1 MAFCSF
7 SKEFSEN
14 SFTFVEN
21 RFIQKYLPE
30 ANDFAVKVYLYG
42 LYLCQSGNDDFSARS
57 LAEVLN
63 TTEERIRSAFEY
75 WQDYDLVN
83 ILCQNPLTVQYLP
96 VNTISGKPKKV
107 RYDKYADFNKEMLK
121 LMQTVGKFVSY
132 QESVKYMQFLEENDI
147 QPMAFLLVAK
157 YCITKDGEGITPH
170 HVFNKAKKFIAN
182 GIKTYEQVES
192 ALGNYNE
199 NEKFIEKLF
208 SILSINRKIDESDYT
223 LYSSWL
229 RAGFEHGGIESAA
242 KHLKKGKMST
252 LQLIMEE
259 LQEKEKFSSRDVKK
273 YLEERD
279 ALASLTFRIGKKLG
293 MKITNPATY
302 IDEYVEKWV
311 NYGFEEPALLDVAVL
326 CLKTGRGDFGCMHE
340 MLSGFFTEGLVST
353 DAVSEYL
360 DQKNADLKLL
370 TKIQSLCGNLRATE
384 NNLALVG
391 TWRGWSFSDDMIL
404 EAAKRAASSAA
415 PIPYM
420 NRILSEWKRA
430 EYRTVADLEKETKP
444 TVQKGNVPSFV
455 AASIEAA
462 NSRSDRERFY
472 AERREKALSAAD
484 RYVTKANTSPRFG
497 AIERELSSLN
507 LELAKA
513 ELFKPEALPA
523 LQEKQALLQAERI
536 EVLASLGL
544 EEWQL
549 LPQYTCKKCS
559 DSGYLPN
566 GSVCDCYK
574 K

>member
-7 SKEFSEN
+7 SKEFSESN
-14 SFTFVEN
+14 FTFVEN

-57 LAEVLN
+57 LAEVLK
-63 TTEERIRSAFEY
+63 TTEERILNAFEY

-83 ILCQNPLTVQYLP
+83 ILCQSPLTVQYLP
-96 VNTISGKPKKV
+96 VSALSGKPKKV

-132 QESVKYMQFLEENDI
+132 QESAKYMQFLEENDI
-147 QPMAFLLVAK
+147 QPMAFLLVAR
-157 YCITKDGEGITPH
+157 YCITKDGTSITPH

-199 NEKFIEKLF
+199 NEKYIEKLF
-208 SILSINRKIDESDYT
+208 SMLSINRKIDESDYT

-279 ALASLTFRIGKKLG
+279 ALGNLTFRIGKKLG

-360 DQKNADLKLL
+360 AQKNADLALL

-391 TWRGWSFSDDMIL
+391 TWRSWSFSDEMIL

-430 EYRTVADLEKETKP
+430 EYRTVADLEKEAKP

-462 NSRSDRERFY
+462 NSRSEREKYY

-484 RYVTKANTSPRFG
+484 RYAAKANTSPRFG
-497 AIERELSSLN
+497 AIERELSALN

-523 LQEKQALLQAERI
+523 LQEKQAKLQAERI

-559 DSGYLPN
+559 DSGYLPS